1 MVSSVTLR
9 AAVNWKS
16 NALANQV
23 NLDMLVCLKITDLLY
38 MTCNI
43 QFVFVKRWSIF
54 CNYRTVFELQQYPM
68 GPNNCSSFSHQ
79 KSRKYLVFLLG
90 LNRIRRIRATS
101 HVLSKRVFWG

>member
-9 AAVNWKS
+9 ATVNWKS

-23 NLDMLVCLKITDLLY
+23 NLDMLVCLKIIDLLY

-54 CNYRTVFELQQYPM
+54 CNYRTVFELQQYPWVLTIVV
-68 GPNNCSSFSHQ
+68 SHQ
-79 KSRKYLVFLLG
+79 NLEIISIFTWAKQ
-90 LNRIRRIRATS
+90 N
-101 HVLSKRVFWG
+101 